1 MSAALSEKISPRALR
16 VVHTFSGSKLAFS
29 TSTGTL
35 SMFLIDVNAC
45 QIQLSV
51 AGLPHYSTKVFFG
64 FAKKVNDLG
73 ML

>member
-1 MSAALSEKISPRALR
+1 
-16 VVHTFSGSKLAFS
+16 
-29 TSTGTL
+29 
-35 SMFLIDVNAC
+35 MFLIDVNAC